1 MIQEADQSGPLA
13 PERGLLLSF
22 LRQPVYPSSM
32 NPDHAGHDRPDI
44 VAATRGGDVSI
55 GMDGEPDPAT
65 ASLELAL
72 FWRRTY
78 TEILAMEEAVLE
90 RIRQL
95 MAAQSRQARREVEL
109 TNVPV
114 VVAQADR
121 FRVRLGFWEACV
133 RAHQQPSPRSHPA
146 IAAVVA
152 IPAAD

>member
-1 MIQEADQSGPLA
+1 
-13 PERGLLLSF
+13 
-22 LRQPVYPSSM
+22 M
-32 NPDHAGHDRPDI
+32 NRHDAGHGRPDI

-72 FWRRTY
+72 FWRGIY

-95 MAAQSRQARREVEL
+95 MATQSRQARREVEL

-121 FRVRLGFWEACV
+121 FRVRLGFWQACV
-133 RAHQQPSPRSHPA
+133 RARQQPAPRSHTPV
-146 IAAVVA
+146 AAVVA
-152 IPAAD
+152 TPSAD